1 MLDIL
6 LDAGID
12 TLKLIPFLFITYLI
26 MEYLEHKLSD
36 KSKEKIK
43 QSGKFGPVIGRIT
56 WNIPAMWIFCCRN
69 KFLCGKSNNTWHIN
83 ISISF
88 NF

>member
-6 LDAGID
+6 LDTVID
-12 TLKLIPFLFITYLI
+12 SLKLIPFLFITYLI

-43 QSGKFGPVIGRIT
+43 KSGKIRTFNSEVYLVYFH
-56 WNIPAMWIFCCRN
+56 NVDFQLQLQIFMQQE
-69 KFLCGKSNNTWHIN
+69 
-83 ISISF
+83 
-88 NF
+88 

>member
-43 QSGKFGPVIGRIT
+43 KSGKTHKKQEPRSYV
-56 WNIPAMWIFCCRN
+56 
-69 KFLCGKSNNTWHIN
+69 
-83 ISISF
+83 
-88 NF
+88 

>member
-6 LDAGID
+6 LDTGLD
-12 TLKLIPFLFITYLI
+12 TLKLIPFLLITYLL

-43 QSGKFGPVIGRIT
+43 KSGKFGPLIRWIT
-56 WNIPAMWIFCCRN
+56 WCIPAMWFFCCCN
-69 KFLCGKSNNTWHIN
+69 
-83 ISISF
+83 
-88 NF
+88 